1 MWVIGLTGG
10 IGSGKST
17 VADLFARLGVPV
29 IDTDLIAR
37 QLTEPGSEA
46 LAEIH
51 VAFPDIVP
59 DPAVRLDRA
68 RLRDLVF
75 SDVVAR
81 QKLEAILHP
90 RIGLE
95 VRNSLARVQ
104 APYAMV
110 VIPLL
115 VETGGYRD
123 VLDRI
128 LVVDCPEAQQIERVM
143 TRNGLSQAAVERIM
157 AIQASRADRLAVA
170 DDVILNS
177 DTPEALQVTVVDQ
190 HQRYLNFSKTAPP

>member
-17 VADLFARLGVPV
+17 VADLFARLGVPI

-51 VAFPDIVP
+51 VAFPDTVP
-59 DPAVRLDRA
+59 DPAGRLDRA

-115 VETGGYRD
+115 VETGGYHD
-123 VLDRI
+123 VLNRV

-143 TRNGLSQAAVERIM
+143 TRNGLSHEAVGRIM
-157 AIQASRADRLAVA
+157 AIQASRADRLAAA
-170 DDVILNS
+170 DDVILNAG
-177 DTPEALQVTVVDQ
+177 TPEALQVTVADL
-190 HQRYLNFSKTAPP
+190 HQRYLNFAKTAPP